1 MWLFS
6 DLPEDIIRMILSY
19 DTVLRYRNGK
29 YMNQIAQSDPRNDMI
44 TQRILYPRNPIYYTV
59 TTNKENL
66 ILFYRPY
73 DIYWFIGVLP
83 ETVVYRY
90 SLTMEKNAILHHRSY
105 TYILD

>member
-29 YMNQIAQSDPRNDMI
+29 YMNQIAKSDPRNELI

-90 SLTMEKNAILHHRSY
+90 SLTMDKSAIFYHQSY